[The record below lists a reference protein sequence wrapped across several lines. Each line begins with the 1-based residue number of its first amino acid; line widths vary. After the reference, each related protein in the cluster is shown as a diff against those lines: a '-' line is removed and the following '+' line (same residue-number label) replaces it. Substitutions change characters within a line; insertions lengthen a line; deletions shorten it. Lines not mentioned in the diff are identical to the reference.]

1 LGTIIVLNASLSS
14 LDELGTTRGLK
25 PVLFVSFAAF
35 FLLSGYEFVRSPSNT
50 LFQKAYGA
58 ENFALVMSFLPVM
71 LIIAVGGYN
80 LLLTRLKP
88 RKTLLLITL
97 LSAFLLAACQQAIVH
112 GFVVAAAILYLLRET
127 YVTLI
132 LEQYWSYLDSVQK
145 ESEAKRNN
153 SIFMGMVSLGAMLGG
168 FIVSLVAQ
176 KIGTVTLPLM
186 AALTTLPAAVL
197 AHWAFRY
204 TGEPAPEVQTE
215 AAHEM
220 GVDRFGIEPF
230 RKIPALRSLFLLV
243 LCSQGVS
250 TIFYLMFQKQLQISL
265 PSSDAQT
272 AFSGM
277 FYASLNALS
286 LVFQFIITPLVLRRV
301 SKRAVQLMIP
311 SLHIATAVLFILR
324 PGIETAAIAFAL
336 FKSLDY
342 SLFRSSKELLY
353 LPLSFD
359 ARYRAKEWIDVVGY
373 RISKGGTSLGL
384 VVLQKIGL
392 MGPNGLP
399 FVAFGACAA
408 WVYVAGRLTKKQ
420 GEPAA
425 APLIHPV

>member
-1 LGTIIVLNASLSS
+1 MSLSS
-14 LDELGTTRGLK
+14 FDDLGITRGLK

-71 LIIAVGGYN
+71 LIVAVGGYN

-88 RKTLLLITL
+88 KKTLLFTTL
-97 LSAFLLAACQQAIVH
+97 LSALLIAACQQAIAH

-132 LEQYWSYLDSVQK
+132 LEQYWSYLDSVQQ

-153 SIFMGMVSLGAMLGG
+153 SVFMGMVSLGAMLGG

-176 KIGTVTLPLM
+176 KIGTITLPLM
-186 AALTTLPAAVL
+186 AAMTTLPAAFL
-197 AHWAFRY
+197 ANWAFRY
-204 TGEPAPEVQTE
+204 TGEPAPEAHAE
-215 AAHEM
+215 ASHEK
-220 GVDRFGIEPF
+220 GADRFGIEPF

-250 TIFYLMFQKQLQISL
+250 TIFYLIFQKQLQIAL

-286 LVFQFIITPLVLRRV
+286 LVFQFIITPLVLRGV

-311 SLHIATAVLFILR
+311 SLHIFTAILFIVR

-336 FKSLDY
+336 FKSIDY

-408 WVYVAGRLTKKQ
+408 WLYVAGKLTKTK
-420 GEPAA
+420 GESTA
-425 APLIHPV
+425 APLIHPA